1 MYKCKNVQKVLQYVL
16 CMYVMCTT
24 PGMVCWTKTSK
35 DLRYVLHVQ
44 CTTRKKKRNLSTTR
58 KHVASSTFLLPS
70 TTVRYMSVIFKK
82 ISNVSTLFKIS
93 YIELFYHHMQNGASG
108 SFCYCTSKKG
118 TTCFLF
124 NFLFMN
130 ILILIRCV
138 VLALY
143 VCNLCVVYLIYVCV

>member
-1 MYKCKNVQKVLQYVL
+1 MYPWYGMLDKNIKRLEVRPA
-16 CMYVMCTT
+16 CSMYN
-24 PGMVCWTKTSK
+24 
-35 DLRYVLHVQ
+35 
-44 CTTRKKKRNLSTTR
+44 KKKETKLINNKKTRSQQYLPTTFYYC
-58 KHVASSTFLLPS
+58 KVHVS
-70 TTVRYMSVIFKK
+70 YFKK

-143 VCNLCVVYLIYVCV
+143 VCNLCVVYLCVCVM